1 LIAELE
7 VGAAIRLENALDDAK
22 VRRLKKASRGPR

>member
-7 VGAAIRLENALDDAK
+7 VGTLIRQEQALEDAK
-22 VRRLKKASRGPR
+22 VRRLKHAARSG